1 MNKVKKEIRKIYFL
15 NGNTTEITYQKP
27 KRIITKEYDLHGNI
41 TLHHIEEVI
50 DGKFVVS
57 PKSKIFENQYN
68 IWNKLSN
75 VKVFQNHKMIRQ
87 ESFFYHHF
95 SQKYISIISEDNCIE
110 KEVYCDLGKIIRK
123 ESYTLGETNEAKI
136 VEYRYDV
143 LHDTLIAIDYSNN
156 GNLIG
161 YENFEYDDNK
171 KLISWKKEYRSAED
185 ITKEFAYYEQ
195 GQKIMHKIECLDKEN
210 HTLYKKSFIIRKTKC
225 TKIQNEMYI
234 F

>member
-95 SQKYISIISEDNCIE
+95 SQKYISI
-110 KEVYCDLGKIIRK
+110 YFGGQLYRK
-123 ESYTLGETNEAKI
+123 RSLLRLRKNYPKRILYFG
-136 VEYRYDV
+136 R
-143 LHDTLIAIDYSNN
+143 
-156 GNLIG
+156 
-161 YENFEYDDNK
+161 NK
-171 KLISWKKEYRSAED
+171 
-185 ITKEFAYYEQ
+185 
-195 GQKIMHKIECLDKEN
+195 
-210 HTLYKKSFIIRKTKC
+210 
-225 TKIQNEMYI
+225 
-234 F
+234 